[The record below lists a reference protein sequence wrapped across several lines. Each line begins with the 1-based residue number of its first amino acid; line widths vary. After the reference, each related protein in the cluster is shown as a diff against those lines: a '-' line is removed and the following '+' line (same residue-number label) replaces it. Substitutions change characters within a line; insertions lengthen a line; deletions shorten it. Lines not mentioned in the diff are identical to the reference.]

1 MLIFSQ
7 LWLSIAPEN

>member
-7 LWLSIAPEN
+7 LLLSTAPGN

>member
-7 LWLSIAPEN
+7 LHIIYQDI